1 MNLDNVRIALRGLLA
16 NRLRSLLT
24 MLGIL
29 IGVAAVIL
37 LVAVGNGISALVQSQ
52 IASLGANA
60 IYVVPEERNGDSEGT
75 GRTGTLSRKIE
86 LTPGDVKALSDR
98 DQAPDVVAVA
108 PTVSTTVTGAYEGAT
123 YFFQDFVGATPA
135 YGKIRNARVASG
147 RFFDEQD
154 EADHAKVAVV
164 GPTVAE
170 KLFGPRV
177 DPVGTRVQ
185 FNGVRFRIIGVLE
198 KKGGT
203 GLQDQDNV
211 AIAPLSAVQDSLTGN
226 TGSYS
231 LIAVQA
237 ASRDRT
243 QAAQEE
249 VVSVLR
255 RTHRLGPD
263 EPPDFFIFNQA
274 SLLATGQQAALVFTL
289 LLAAIAA
296 ISLLVGGI
304 GVMNIMLVTVTERT
318 REIGIRKAL
327 GARRSD
333 ILGQFLVE
341 AVLVSLLGGLLGVLV
356 GLGGASLRVGALK
369 PIVEPFSIVLAFGVS
384 ALVGVFFG
392 LYPANRA
399 ASLAPIEAL
408 RHE

>member
-1 MNLDNVRIALRGLLA
+1 VNLDNVRIALRGLLA
-16 NRLRSLLT
+16 NRLRSSLT

-37 LVAVGNGISALVQSQ
+37 LVAVGNGISALVQNQ
-52 IASLGANA
+52 IESLGANA
-60 IYVVPEERNGDSEGT
+60 IYVLPERNRDSEGAS
-75 GRTGTLSRKIE
+75 RTGTLSRKVE
-86 LTPGDVKALSDR
+86 LTSADVKALANR
-98 DQAPDVVAVA
+98 DEAPDIVDVA
-108 PTVSTTVTGAYEGAT
+108 PTVNAPVTAAYEGAT
-123 YFFQDFVGATPA
+123 YALQNFVGATPA
-135 YGKIRNARVASG
+135 FGKIRNAGVVSG

-154 EADHAKVAVV
+154 QADHAKVAVI
-164 GPTVAE
+164 GQTAA
-170 KLFGPRV
+170 KNLFGPGV

-185 FNGVRFRIIGVLE
+185 FNGVRFRIVGLLE
-198 KKGGT
+198 KKGSNGF
-203 GLQDQDNV
+203 QDQDDV
-211 AIAPLSAVQDSLTGN
+211 AIAPLSTVQDSLTGN

-231 LIAVQA
+231 VIAVQA

-243 QAAQEE
+243 NAAQAE
-249 VVSVLR
+249 VISIVR
-255 RTHRLGPD
+255 RTHRLGPGQ
-263 EPPDFFIFNQA
+263 PPDFVIFNQA
-274 SLLATGQQAALVFTL
+274 SLLATGKTAALVFTM

-356 GLGGASLRVGALK
+356 GLGGASLRLGALK

-399 ASLAPIEAL
+399 ASLTPIEAL